1 MILKKLLLLHNI
13 WDSLL
18 EELTIEA
25 IHSCNTWWEI
35 VEISENNGN
44 ATDKL
49 SCANDTLKKIEIK
62 DNDKHV
68 LDVNGLRRKDSRGF
82 GKRVRMIPV
91 LKANE

>member
-1 MILKKLLLLHNI
+1 MIADFFTKPLQGSLFKKMRGIIMGTEKLPV
-13 WDSLL
+13 
-18 EELTIEA
+18 EER
-25 IHSCNTWWEI
+25 

-62 DNDKHV
+62 DNDKYV